1 MASRTLNTILSL
13 QDNASQRLVRVSRNF
28 GSLSREAQSASL
40 SAQRSLNNLGKGIE
54 KTVTNAVKKV
64 GQIGE
69 VVEVEN
75 TLETWNDIVGG
86 WIQTF
91 PLASDM
97 LIICNEEGKLKGLE
111 PNVEIVVGECS
122 ELIVGDFAIVK
133 QGYDDF
139 EGLDDEQIERLRKCG
154 LVK

>member
-1 MASRTLNTILSL
+1 MKVVIKR
-13 QDNASQRLVRVSRNF
+13 
-28 GSLSREAQSASL
+28 
-40 SAQRSLNNLGKGIE
+40 
-54 KTVTNAVKKV
+54 V
-64 GQIGE
+64 GQMGE
-69 VVEVEN
+69 VIEVEN

-154 LVK
+154 LIK

>member
-1 MASRTLNTILSL
+1 MKA
-13 QDNASQRLVRVSRNF
+13 V
-28 GSLSREAQSASL
+28 
-40 SAQRSLNNLGKGIE
+40 
-54 KTVTNAVKKV
+54 VKKV

-75 TLETWNDIVGG
+75 TLETWNGIVGG

-91 PLASDM
+91 PLASNM
-97 LIICNEEGKLKGLE
+97 LIICNEEGKLIGLE
-111 PNVEIVVGECS
+111 PNVEIVVGEYS

-139 EGLDDEQIERLRKCG
+139 ESLDDEQIQILKNSG
-154 LVK
+154 LIK

>member
-1 MASRTLNTILSL
+1 MKA
-13 QDNASQRLVRVSRNF
+13 V
-28 GSLSREAQSASL
+28 
-40 SAQRSLNNLGKGIE
+40 
-54 KTVTNAVKKV
+54 VKKV

-75 TLETWNDIVGG
+75 TLSTWNDIVGG

-97 LIICNEEGKLKGLE
+97 LIICNEEGKLMGLE

-139 EGLDDEQIERLRKCG
+139 ESLDDEQIQILKNSG
-154 LVK
+154 LIK

>member
-1 MASRTLNTILSL
+1 MKA
-13 QDNASQRLVRVSRNF
+13 V
-28 GSLSREAQSASL
+28 
-40 SAQRSLNNLGKGIE
+40 
-54 KTVTNAVKKV
+54 VKKV

-75 TLETWNDIVGG
+75 TLDTWQGIVGG

-91 PLASDM
+91 PLTSDM

-111 PNVEIVVGECS
+111 PNVEIVVGQHP

-133 QGYDDF
+133 HGDDDF
-139 EGLDDEQIERLRKCG
+139 EGLSNEQIERLRNCG
-154 LVK
+154 LIK

>member
-1 MASRTLNTILSL
+1 M
-13 QDNASQRLVRVSRNF
+13 RVV
-28 GSLSREAQSASL
+28 
-40 SAQRSLNNLGKGIE
+40 I
-54 KTVTNAVKKV
+54 KKV

-111 PNVEIVVGECS
+111 PNVEIVVG
-122 ELIVGDFAIVK
+122 DFAIVK

-154 LVK
+154 LIK